1 MKNVLIVG
9 AHGQIGQFVVQKL
22 QDQEDFSPIAMV
34 RKEDQLKEFKENK
47 VEAVMGNLEDSVDD
61 LAKVFKGSDAV
72 VFTAGSGGSTG
83 PEKTVAIDLDGAI
96 KSIDAAEKAGVK
108 RFVMVSAMLTDDR
121 DQWPEEMKTYYIA
134 KHYAD
139 RALKNSKL
147 DYTIIRPGMLENEA
161 PKGKVSVGDKPK
173 AKSVPRE
180 DVAEVIVEVLAQN
193 NTIHKT
199 FDLVSGEEEVKKAIK
214 NI

>member
-134 KHYAD
+134 KYYAD

-199 FDLVSGEEEVKKAIK
+199 FDLVSGEEEVKEAIK